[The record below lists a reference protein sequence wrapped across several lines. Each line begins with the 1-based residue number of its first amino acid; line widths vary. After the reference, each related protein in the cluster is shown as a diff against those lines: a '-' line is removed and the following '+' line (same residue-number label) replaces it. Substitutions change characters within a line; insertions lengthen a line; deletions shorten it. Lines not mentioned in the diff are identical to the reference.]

1 MRARFK
7 YVVEALHLHPQY
19 PSQEARSELEMK
31 SHRKGEHILCSQIS
45 SPSTLAWRS
54 VSGSPKDCREWEG
67 VCVSQELQRMA
78 DENRD
83 EVKRE
88 PGA

>member
-7 YVVEALHLHPQY
+7 YVAEPLHLHPST
-19 PSQEARSELEMK
+19 PAKKLEK
-31 SHRKGEHILCSQIS
+31 SHRKGKNISCSQLT

-83 EVKRE
+83 EVKPE